1 MKKILSLSFIAV
13 MLVFTACVS
22 VPIPS
27 EPPLVHTKGIEDYQ
41 VQYHADLNAW
51 TVVFNGYLDDD
62 CKPIDLESQYNS
74 FILRSFYL
82 AYKNSLPGQ
91 RIAVFFRSI
100 GKDGEKRYS
109 VETIHENY
117 KLLMSG
123 KVSIPYF
130 MDYGCKI
137 IPIK

>member
-62 CKPIDLESQYNS
+62 NKAPDIEFQYNLFVYS
-74 FILRSFYL
+74 SFYL

-91 RIAVFFRSI
+91 RFAVFFRSI
-100 GKDGEKRYS
+100 GKNGEKRYS
-109 VETIHENY
+109 IETTHENY
-117 KLLMSG
+117 KLLFN
-123 KVSIPYF
+123 KLISISYF